1 MPFIIH
7 VEQSLRP
14 KGSHMKF
21 FFFFP
26 FSFLHQTGSSKS
38 LLTRKK
44 KKRVILNEMKQT
56 GKAEQSTHEKQSLKN
71 SPNKNHTKH
80 SSHLISCYMHWG
92 SQEHQAPR
100 QQSSEVLAQAPSM
113 WQIHA
118 HTPAH
123 TTDPG
128 RNTHA
133 CTGGRE
139 PQGGWGEKRAGQK
152 CAINW
157 TLGTQRTLL
166 LQAKQESKLKQ
177 RENTE

>member
-14 KGSHMKF
+14 KGSHMK
-21 FFFFP
+21 FFFP

-44 KKRVILNEMKQT
+44 KKKRIILNKMKQT
-56 GKAEQSTHEKQSLKN
+56 GKAEQSTYEKQRLKN
-71 SPNKNHTKH
+71 SPDKNHTKH

-100 QQSSEVLAQAPSM
+100 QQCSEVLALAPSM

-118 HTPAH
+118 HTPAR

-133 CTGGRE
+133 CTGGKE
-139 PQGGWGEKRAGQK
+139 PQGIGGKRGLVKNVLSNRHWGPREPFCCR
-152 CAINW
+152 
-157 TLGTQRTLL
+157 L
-166 LQAKQESKLKQ
+166 SKNQ
-177 RENTE
+177 N

>member
-14 KGSHMKF
+14 KGSHIKF
-21 FFFFP
+21 FFLFL
-26 FSFLHQTGSSKS
+26 FLHQIGSSKS

-44 KKRVILNEMKQT
+44 KRVILNKMKQT
-56 GKAEQSTHEKQSLKN
+56 GKAEQSTYEKQRLKN
-71 SPNKNHTKH
+71 SPDKNHTKH

-100 QQSSEVLAQAPSM
+100 QQCSEDLAQAPSM

-123 TTDPG
+123 ITDPG

-133 CTGGRE
+133 CTGSRE
-139 PQGGWGEKRAGQK
+139 PQEVWGKEGWSKMCYQLDTGDPENPSAAG
-152 CAINW
+152 
-157 TLGTQRTLL
+157 
-166 LQAKQESKLKQ
+166 
-177 RENTE
+177 